1 MLEDPQYQARDSVIA
16 VDHPEFQNIKMQ
28 NVFPRMSRTQ
38 GTVRWPGPPL
48 GAHTEEVYQGLLGLT
63 AEELAV
69 LRDDSVV

>member
-16 VDHPEFQNIKMQ
+16 VEHPEFKNIKMQ

-48 GAHTEEVYQGLLGLT
+48 GAHSDEVYRELLGLT
-63 AEELAV
+63 VEELAR